1 MNILLDTKTSL
12 TDTQGIFNSF
22 ESKYKLANH
31 RHIGT
36 YTNVKGIIVIYN
48 KNKTTIRN
56 TTIIKEGQILNF
68 EIKINAEWINVVAI
82 YAPPE
87 RDDPNFFLEAKAAL
101 DSMEGDNGIL
111 LGDYNTTI
119 DPDKDRHAYIG
130 DSHKKCRTVLQ
141 TWESTEELSD
151 CYRFFFPDTKCFTF
165 RQKKR

>member
-22 ESKYKLANH
+22 ELKYKLANH

-36 YTNVKGIIVIYN
+36 YTVTKGIIVIYK

-56 TTIIKEGQILNF
+56 TKIIKEGQTLGFKLKVNS
-68 EIKINAEWINVVAI
+68 EWINVVAI

-87 RDDPNFFLEAKAAL
+87 RDDPNFFMEAKAAL

-111 LGDYNTTI
+111 LGD
-119 DPDKDRHAYIG
+119 
-130 DSHKKCRTVLQ
+130 
-141 TWESTEELSD
+141 
-151 CYRFFFPDTKCFTF
+151 
-165 RQKKR
+165 